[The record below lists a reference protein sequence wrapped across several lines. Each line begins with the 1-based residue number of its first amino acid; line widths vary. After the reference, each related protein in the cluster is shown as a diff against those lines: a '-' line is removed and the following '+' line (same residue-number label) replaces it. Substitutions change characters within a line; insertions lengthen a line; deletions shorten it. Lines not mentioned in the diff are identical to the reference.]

1 VKDLESHIIKCLENP
16 VVDERAMGERWAV
29 FDKYV
34 SSVDSSA
41 TEKYVALIKKS
52 YLLSR
57 VMNKEIDLS

>member
-1 VKDLESHIIKCLENP
+1 
-16 VVDERAMGERWAV
+16 MGERWAV